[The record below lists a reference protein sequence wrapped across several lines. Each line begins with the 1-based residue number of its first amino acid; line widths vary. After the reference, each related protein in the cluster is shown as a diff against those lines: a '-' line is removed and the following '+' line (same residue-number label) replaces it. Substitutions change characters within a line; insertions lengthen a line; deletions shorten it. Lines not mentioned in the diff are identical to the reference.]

1 MTVMVHDGKLNDM
14 ALNAIKVQIDDINQ
28 QDLEVKVTGNIN
40 IQSERLVEFLKRT
53 PLNKSVHKVLNSI
66 NLYQVA
72 E

>member
-40 IQSERLVEFLKRT
+40 TQSERLVEFF
-53 PLNKSVHKVLNSI
+53 NSS
-66 NLYQVA
+66 A
-72 E
+72 FS

>member
-40 IQSERLVEFLKRT
+40 TQS
-53 PLNKSVHKVLNSI
+53 PC
-66 NLYQVA
+66 QW
-72 E
+72 